1 MSLLPYALRPKVVL
15 RAQIVKRGVI
25 GGNPFLRPIA
35 MMLVGQSVYLRRTA
49 LRQGLVLGHP
59 FWRLIGLALIGQELY
74 RVAIKKQPE
83 RLAVERIGPGHRVHV
98 QAIEP
103 NRSLSRRQRRAELR
117 RLEADAIASVEARRT
132 S

>member
-35 MMLVGQSVYLRRTA
+35 MILVGQSVYLRRTA
-49 LRQGLVLGHP
+49 LRQGFFIGNP
-59 FWRLIGLALIGQELY
+59 FWRLIGVALISQEVY
-74 RVAIKKQPE
+74 RAAIKKTPE
-83 RLAVERIGPGHRVHV
+83 RIAVERISTNHRVHV
-98 QAIEP
+98 HAIEP
-103 NRSLSRRQRRAELR
+103 NLSLSRRQRRAELR
-117 RLEADAIASVEARRT
+117 RLEAEAVATVEARLE

>member
-1 MSLLPYALRPKVVL
+1 
-15 RAQIVKRGVI
+15 
-25 GGNPFLRPIA
+25 
-35 MMLVGQSVYLRRTA
+35 
-49 LRQGLVLGHP
+49 
-59 FWRLIGLALIGQELY
+59 
-74 RVAIKKQPE
+74 
-83 RLAVERIGPGHRVHV
+83 VHV